1 MPAGYKCYVASAKRT
16 AYDVGKMA
24 TAENLGVGL
33 APPPL
38 SIGGLALTGRALLAP
53 MAGVT
58 DPTMRRIAARFGAS
72 ATVSEMVT
80 AAGVA
85 RGDRETSM
93 RLEWSGAGP
102 RVIQIAAREPEE
114 IAAAARSAE
123 AAGADWVDINM
134 GCPCKRVTGGLAG
147 AALMRDLDQAARLIS
162 AAREAICVPLSVK
175 MRLGW
180 DDSSRN
186 AADLARRAEAE
197 GAAMIAVHG
206 RTRQQFYSGQ
216 ADWRAIAAVK
226 EAVRIPVIANGD
238 CAGEDEAAE
247 MIENSRADGVM
258 IGRAAMGQPWIVGDI
273 AHFLRTGKRRAP
285 PTPAQR
291 AEIAREHLAGLVA
304 SMGASAGLRH
314 ARKHL
319 AAYVDRLGALA
330 AAQARRALVTTE
342 SPDEAARLIDLAF
355 LGGECAEQG
364 EAA

>member
-1 MPAGYKCYVASAKRT
+1 M
-16 AYDVGKMA
+16 GKMTA
-24 TAENLGVGL
+24 AENLGAGFD
-33 APPPL
+33 AAPL
-38 SIGGLALTGRALLAP
+38 SIGGVALTGRALLAP

-58 DPTMRRIAARFGAS
+58 DPTMRRIASRLGAS

-93 RLEWSGAGP
+93 RLEGAGEGP

-114 IAAAARSAE
+114 MAAAARCAE
-123 AAGADWVDINM
+123 AAGADWIDINM

-162 AAREAICVPLSVK
+162 SAREAICVPLSVK

-186 AADLARRAEAE
+186 ATGLARRAEAE
-197 GAAMIAVHG
+197 GAAMITVHG
-206 RTRQQFYSGQ
+206 RTRQQFYSGR
-216 ADWRAIAAVK
+216 ADWQAIAAVK
-226 EAVRIPVIANGD
+226 AAVRIPVIANGD
-238 CAGEDEAAE
+238 CASEDDAVE
-247 MIENSRADGVM
+247 MLENSGADGVM

-273 AHFLRTGKRRAP
+273 AHFLKSGKRRAP
-285 PTPAQR
+285 PTAARR
-291 AEIAREHLAGLVA
+291 AEIVREHLEGLVR

-319 AAYVDRLGALA
+319 AAYVDRLGKATLA
-330 AAQARRALVTTE
+330 DARRALVTTE
-342 SPDEAARLIDLAF
+342 SADEAERLIGLIF
-355 LGGECAEQG
+355 LKGQSAEQG
-364 EAA
+364 ATA

>member
-1 MPAGYKCYVASAKRT
+1 MAVAEK
-16 AYDVGKMA
+16 
-24 TAENLGVGL
+24 LGVGL

-38 SIGGLALTGRALLAP
+38 SIGRVTLTGHALLAP

-58 DPTMRRIAARFGAS
+58 DPAMRRIAFRLGAS

-93 RLEWSGAGP
+93 RLERAGEGP
-102 RVIQIAAREPEE
+102 RVIQIAARDPDE
-114 IAAAARSAE
+114 IAAAARCAE

-162 AAREAICVPLSVK
+162 AVRNAICVPLTIK

-180 DDSSRN
+180 DESSRN
-186 AADLARRAEAE
+186 AAELARRAESE
-197 GAAMIAVHG
+197 GAAMITVHG
-206 RTRQQFYSGQ
+206 RTRQQFYSGD
-216 ADWRAIAAVK
+216 ADWLAIAAVK
-226 EAVRIPVIANGD
+226 DAVRIPVIANGD
-238 CAGEDEAAE
+238 CAGEDAAADMLE
-247 MIENSRADGVM
+247 KSGADGVM
-258 IGRAAMGQPWIVGDI
+258 IGRAATGQPWIVGDI

-285 PTPAQR
+285 PTTAQR
-291 AEIAREHLAGLVA
+291 AAIAREHLEGLVA
-304 SMGASAGLRH
+304 SMGASGGLRH

-319 AAYVDRLGALA
+319 AAYVDRLGRPTA
-330 AAQARRALVTTE
+330 ADARRALVTTE
-342 SPDEAARLIDLAF
+342 SPGEAARLIDMIF
-355 LGGECAEQG
+355 LGREFVEQG